1 MPKASANGQELY
13 EHYSKELRRCV
24 DRIYADGS
32 DADLADRFRANVS
45 RFAAYKADYVQTTVQ
60 NILNDTS
67 IPLKQR
73 EEMAEAAVAGF
84 NRYSQ
89 AERNTALARCRTAKQ
104 WKEFNDP
111 QRLRLF
117 PNLRWIGTR
126 SANPRQTHKLFEDKV
141 WAKDDDFWNKNM
153 PGQEWNCKCDLEE
166 TDDPV
171 TDNREVEAKT
181 KDAKV
186 PLGLEGN
193 PARTG
198 EIFTDRAG
206 YVSKGDKQKVEQFWK
221 PIDEGFKTYCQ
232 YRDDA
237 NYENVKMNW
246 NNGGMMATHRKHCM
260 HDKPDE
266 RRYFGK
272 TNGELEQACQEE
284 FFKKGDH
291 VLLLAD
297 NEVGQDKKTLPALD
311 LNVNGKFL
319 DIRSITENN
328 ENTIKN
334 GLWAKERQIR
344 RVYKKTGV
352 EADTVCL
359 FFYNETMYSEQKVK
373 EGIRD
378 FIKCQTN
385 IRIKHVVCV
394 VRNQGIVEEYD
405 IK

>member
-1 MPKASANGQELY
+1 M
-13 EHYSKELRRCV
+13 
-24 DRIYADGS
+24 
-32 DADLADRFRANVS
+32 
-45 RFAAYKADYVQTTVQ
+45 
-60 NILNDTS
+60 
-67 IPLKQR
+67 
-73 EEMAEAAVAGF
+73 AGF
-84 NRYSQ
+84 NRYSE
-89 AERNTALARCRTAKQ
+89 AECNTALARCRTAKQ

-126 SANPRQTHKLFEDKV
+126 SANPRPLHLQFADKV
-141 WAKDDDFWNKNM
+141 WAKGDDFWNKNM

-171 TDNREVEAKT
+171 TDNSEVKT
-181 KDAKV
+181 V
-186 PLGLEGN
+186 PVPKGLEGN
-193 PARTG
+193 PSVTG
-198 EIFTDRAG
+198 EIFTDKAG
-206 YVSKGDKQKVEQFWK
+206 YISKGNKQRVEKFWK
-221 PIDEGFKTYCQ
+221 PIEEGFETYRQ

-246 NNGGMMATHRKHCM
+246 NNGGMMATHRGHCM

-311 LNVNGKFL
+311 LKVNGRLL
-319 DIRSITENN
+319 DIRSITKDGK
-328 ENTIKN
+328 NTIKN
-334 GLWAKERQIR
+334 GLRAKEKQLYN
-344 RVYKKTGV
+344 VYRKTGV

-359 FFYNETMYSEQKVK
+359 YFYDETMYSEQKIK
-373 EGIRD
+373 DGIED
-378 FIKCQTN
+378 FIRQNPNN
-385 IRIKHVVCV
+385 IMKHVICV
-394 VRNQGIVEEYD
+394 VRNRGVVGEYD